1 MSPRSHLV
9 LCILLGILL
18 SFHTRADPQTR
29 VNLNTASSEKLAE
42 ALSGV
47 GSAKARNIILFR
59 LENGPFKS
67 IDELALVSGISQRI
81 VEKNRKRIT
90 LK

>member
-1 MSPRSHLV
+1 MSPRPHLV

-47 GSAKARNIILFR
+47 GSRESAQHHPVSIGKRAFQIHRRARFGEWNQ
-59 LENGPFKS
+59 S
-67 IDELALVSGISQRI
+67 TDC
-81 VEKNRKRIT
+81 RKESKT
-90 LK
+90 NHP